1 MIKASNRYYSKA
13 FTLIEMM
20 VVVVLVGIAATIII
34 PRLYMRKPH
43 AEWQTVL
50 DSLNNMVFFARQE
63 AISDQKVYRLLFKS
77 NPNSQDYVVVEQ
89 ENIDVDDQTKKVY
102 EQVSS
107 YYFDT
112 RYDFDESIKM
122 VAFYVGGKEQFEEK
136 KDTGLCYVVPNG
148 LVQDVMIRL
157 VRKKD
162 NKESRVSFK
171 MMPFEGKFV
180 MYEGFSKPEK

>member
-1 MIKASNRYYSKA
+1 MIKASNNNSSKA

-34 PRLYMRKPH
+34 PKLYMRKPH

-77 NPNSQDYVVVEQ
+77 NQSSEDYLVVEQ
-89 ENIDVDDQTKKVY
+89 ETIDVDEPTKKVY
-102 EQVSS
+102 EQVKSD
-107 YYFDT
+107 YFDT

-122 VAFYVGGKEQFEEK
+122 VAFYVDGKEQFEEK

-148 LVQDVMIRL
+148 LVQDIMIRF
-157 VRKKD
+157 VKKKD
-162 NKESRVSFK
+162 DKESKVSFK

-180 MYEGFSKPEK
+180 MYEGFLKPEK